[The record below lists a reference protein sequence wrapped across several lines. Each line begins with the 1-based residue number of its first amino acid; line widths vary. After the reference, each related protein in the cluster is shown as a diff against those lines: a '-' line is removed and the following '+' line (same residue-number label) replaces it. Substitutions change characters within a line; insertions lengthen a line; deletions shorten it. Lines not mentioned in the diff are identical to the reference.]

1 MSDLPIRSPL
11 QIDMRVGSDPQL
23 SHAGVPLSGPVDTVP
38 QDGPV
43 RDWLKELG
51 LPKDWAQLD
60 HLAKPRGFANRFA
73 RIIVVDESPT
83 RFPGAWRFR
92 PAEIAFQQGGYQLTL
107 AHLGLVIGRCDLLH
121 VNPAGA
127 VPGAEGMC
135 LVATVTFYDSALAR
149 AAWRGIAS
157 NIFTHVSAIV
167 ARPPEAPPGG
177 GELIEI
183 GLVDSPGCPGA
194 RVLTWWEA

>member
-1 MSDLPIRSPL
+1 MSDLPIKSPL
-11 QIDMRVGSDPQL
+11 KIELQAGSEPQL
-23 SHAGVPLSGPVDTVP
+23 SFAGVSIIGPVDTVP
-38 QDGPV
+38 EDGPV
-43 RDWLKELG
+43 RDWFQELG
-51 LPKDWAQLD
+51 LPKDWEQLD
-60 HLAKPRGFANRFA
+60 HLAQPRDFADRFA
-73 RIIVVDESPT
+73 RVIVVDESQT

-92 PAEIAFQQGGYQLTL
+92 PSEIAFQQGGCLLTL
-107 AHLGLVIGRCDLLH
+107 AHLGLVIGQCIFLH

-127 VPGAEGMC
+127 VPEAEGMC
-135 LVATVTFYDSALAR
+135 LTATVTFYDSDLAT

-167 ARPPEAPPGG
+167 VRPPEAPPGG

-194 RVLTWWEA
+194 RVLRWWEA